1 MVVAFIS
8 AMRSAGNK
16 SYLRGISDGF
26 DLAENLD
33 STTLPKYVGKQLANA
48 IPYTALVSQG
58 IPGIVEADKEL
69 LKARTFVDEIIK
81 KTPFID
87 KTKYLE
93 PVRDLLTGE
102 PIERTL
108 STVYWNPAGVISYI
122 TQGPLL
128 VGRKSDIKEDN
139 DNVVLEISRLK
150 MQGIAEPPIKQY
162 KIVNLIDYKIDNQ
175 SAHNYWVERIGKT
188 TVKGFTLKEQFEKT
202 FNSIKYKR
210 RKEGNENFDGGKEM
224 TIKKIFEVYK
234 KKAEKDMLEKY
245 PKVAEAYKNA
255 KIEKYGFRKRI
266 YDIEEGPKEL
276 LPRQ

>member
-1 MVVAFIS
+1 M
-8 AMRSAGNK
+8 
-16 SYLRGISDGF
+16 
-26 DLAENLD
+26 
-33 STTLPKYVGKQLANA
+33 
-48 IPYTALVSQG
+48 
-58 IPGIVEADKEL
+58 

-93 PVRDLLTGE
+93 PVRDLITGE

-108 STVYWNPAGVISYI
+108 STVYWNPAGIMSYI

-128 VGRKSDIKEDN
+128 VGRKSDVKEDN
-139 DNVVLEISRLK
+139 DDIVIEISRLK
-150 MQGIAEPPIKQY
+150 MQGIKEPSIKQY

-188 TVKGFTLKEQFEKT
+188 TVKGLTLKEQFEKT

-210 RKEGNENFDGGKEM
+210 RQEGNENFDGGKEM
-224 TIKKIFEVYK
+224 TIKKIFQVYK
-234 KKAEKDMLEKY
+234 NKAEKDMLEKY

-276 LPRQ
+276 LPRK